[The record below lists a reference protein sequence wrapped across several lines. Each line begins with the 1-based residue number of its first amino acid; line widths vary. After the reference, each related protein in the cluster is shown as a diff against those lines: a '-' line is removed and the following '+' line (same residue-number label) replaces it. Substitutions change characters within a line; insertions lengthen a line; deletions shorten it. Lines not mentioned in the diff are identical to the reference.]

1 MRFQVLRRCCRVW
14 LVWYP
19 AEWTT
24 GDVQLRILH
33 ILRDCVNVVL
43 GRVRARVV
51 WLLLVCVCAR
61 CFEYRPNANC
71 DGSRLRRPLLRY
83 ILLLPAM

>member
-1 MRFQVLRRCCRVW
+1 M
-14 LVWYP
+14 WYP

-33 ILRDCVNVVL
+33 ILRVCANVVL

-61 CFEYRPNANC
+61 CFKYRPNANG
-71 DGSRLRRPLLRY
+71 DGSRLRWPLPRY
-83 ILLLPAM
+83 ILLLPPRDYVLYAFAASNV